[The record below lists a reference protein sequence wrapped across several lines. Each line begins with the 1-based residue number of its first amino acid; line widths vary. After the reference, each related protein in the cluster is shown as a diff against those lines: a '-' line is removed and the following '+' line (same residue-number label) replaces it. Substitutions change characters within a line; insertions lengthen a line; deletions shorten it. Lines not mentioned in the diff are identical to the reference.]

1 MYIYNVTIKIDL
13 DVKDLWIKW
22 MKEVHIPMVMQTGC
36 FLDYK
41 MLRLMLD
48 EEDGDTYAIQYYV
61 NDIETLEQY
70 QKEHG
75 PDLRNETEKIFK
87 DRYVAIRSVLEVI

>member
-1 MYIYNVTIKIDL
+1 MYIYNVTVKIDL

-61 NDIETLEQY
+61 DSIEILEQY